1 MTKSTSRLNDI
12 LEKNEKEILDDWI
25 REQLASVT
33 LRKDLLSENELRKQ
47 SAELLGL
54 IISAT
59 RSGNVTEITGPEWK
73 PVLDFLAATSKT
85 RAAQGFSPVETAT
98 FIFSIKQPIFA
109 RLKKEAGS
117 NASVLA
123 DEIWVATVLTDKL
136 GLFTA
141 ETYQKS
147 REEIIRRQQME
158 LLELSTPVIKIW
170 EGILV
175 LPLIGTLDSSRTQIV
190 METLLQNIV
199 DTNSGIAIIDIT
211 GVPAVDTLVAQH
223 LIKTVSAA
231 RLMGAQCIIS
241 GIRPQIAQ
249 TMVHLGVA
257 FGDVVTKASLADALK
272 FAFRQSGI
280 IVT

>member
-1 MTKSTSRLNDI
+1 MTKPTSRLNEV
-12 LEKNEKEILDDWI
+12 LEKNETEILDDWM
-25 REQLASVT
+25 REQLRSGT
-33 LRKDLLSENELRKQ
+33 LRKDLLTESELRKQ
-47 SAELLGL
+47 STELLGL
-54 IISAT
+54 IINAT

-85 RAAQGFSPVETAT
+85 RAAQGFTPTETAT
-98 FIFSIKQPIFA
+98 FIFSLKQPVFT

-117 NASVLA
+117 SASILA
-123 DEIWVATVLTDKL
+123 DEIWTATMLTDKL
-136 GLFTA
+136 GLYTA
-141 ETYQKS
+141 EAFQKS
-147 REEIIRRQQME
+147 REDIIRRQQTE
-158 LLELSTPVIKIW
+158 ILELSTPVIKLW

-175 LPLIGTLDSSRTQIV
+175 LPLIGTLDSSRTQVV

-199 DTNSGIAIIDIT
+199 DTNSSIAIIDIT
-211 GVPAVDTLVAQH
+211 GVPAVDTLVAQY

-249 TMVHLGVA
+249 TMVHLGVE

-272 FAFRQSGI
+272 YAFRQSGI
-280 IVT
+280 TVT

>member
-12 LEKNEKEILDDWI
+12 LEKNEKEILDDWM
-25 REQLASVT
+25 REQLASGT
-33 LRKDLLSENELRKQ
+33 LRKDLITESELRKQ

-54 IISAT
+54 IINAT
-59 RSGNVTEITGPEWK
+59 RSGNVTEISGTEWK

-98 FIFSIKQPIFA
+98 FIFSMKQPIFT

-158 LLELSTPVIKIW
+158 LLELSTPVIRIW

-272 FAFRQSGI
+272 YAFRQSGI
-280 IVT
+280 TVT

>member
-33 LRKDLLSENELRKQ
+33 LRKDLLSESELRKQ

-54 IISAT
+54 IINAT
-59 RSGNVTEITGPEWK
+59 RSGNVTEVNGPEWK

-98 FIFSIKQPIFA
+98 FIFSIKQPIFT

-117 NASVLA
+117 NASILA

-272 FAFRQSGI
+272 YAFRQAGI
-280 IVT
+280 TVT